1 MDVLV
6 ELFKEAEIVAVI
18 LIPVV
23 SGIVEVLKGAFAIK
37 ERYLPL
43 LALVTGIVLNATFA
57 MLADAPMINAILVG
71 AIGGLG
77 ASGLYDNLQVGKL
90 DGK

>member
-1 MDVLV
+1 MDILI
-6 ELFKEAEIVAVI
+6 ELFKEAELVAIV

-23 SGIVEVLKGAFAIK
+23 SGIVEVFKRAFTIN

-43 LALVTGIVLNATFA
+43 LSLITGIVLNATFA
-57 MLADAPMINAILVG
+57 MLSSAPMQNAILVG
-71 AIGGLG
+71 AIAGLG

-90 DGK
+90 DGR

>member
-1 MDVLV
+1 MDILI
-6 ELFKEAEIVAVI
+6 ELFKEAELIAIV

-23 SGIVEVLKGAFAIK
+23 SGIVEVFKRAFTIN

-43 LALVTGIVLNATFA
+43 LSLITGIVLNATYA
-57 MLADAPMINAILVG
+57 MLSNAPMQNAILVG

-90 DGK
+90 DGR

>member
-1 MDVLV
+1 MDILI
-6 ELFKEAEIVAVI
+6 ELFKEAELVAIV

-23 SGIVEVLKGAFAIK
+23 SGIVEVFKRAFTIN

-43 LALVTGIVLNATFA
+43 LSLFTGIVLNATFA
-57 MLADAPMINAILVG
+57 MLSSAPMQNAILVG

-90 DGK
+90 DGR

>member
-1 MDVLV
+1 MDILI
-6 ELFKEAEIVAVI
+6 ELFKEAELVAIV

-23 SGIVEVLKGAFAIK
+23 SGIVEVFKRAFTIN

-43 LALVTGIVLNATFA
+43 LSLITGIVLNATFA
-57 MLADAPMINAILVG
+57 MLSSAPMQNAILVG

-90 DGK
+90 DGR